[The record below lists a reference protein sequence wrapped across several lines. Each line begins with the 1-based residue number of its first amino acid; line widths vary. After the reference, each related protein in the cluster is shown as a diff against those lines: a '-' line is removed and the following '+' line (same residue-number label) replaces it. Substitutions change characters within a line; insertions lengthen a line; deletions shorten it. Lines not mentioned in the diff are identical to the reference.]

1 MSGVV
6 LIKEEDDDMPAPERQ
21 VKAVTVATGD
31 TLIDRP
37 DLGEGITTFVAAGFP
52 IPEAL
57 VDLPRRPARPSR
69 IPRAVRRKS

>member
-1 MSGVV
+1 
-6 LIKEEDDDMPAPERQ
+6 MPARDRQ
-21 VKAVTVATGD
+21 VRAVTLATGD

-57 VDLPRRPARPSR
+57 VDLPRRPAHPSR